1 MYIYLHG
8 FSSGPGSTKAR
19 YIQAQ
24 FAQIGIE
31 LQVPDLN
38 QDDFTHLTVSRQ
50 IAQVVDLFPSDR
62 QPVTLIGSSLGGW
75 IAAIIAQNHPQVERL
90 VLLAPA
96 FDFLAH
102 WLPKIG
108 EQQLNSWQKTGYL
121 SIYHHAIKDL
131 VPLHYEFLTD
141 ARRYPLAEIDSPLE
155 RLRQRVL
162 PTLIIH
168 GIHDD
173 VIPVA
178 ASQSFVI
185 DRPWVELL
193 EWDSDHQ
200 LTDARD
206 SLPETLCERI
216 WQEIRRFC
224 QV

>member
-8 FSSGPGSTKAR
+8 FSSGPGSTKAK

-50 IAQVVDLFPSDR
+50 IAQVVGLFPADGSA
-62 QPVTLIGSSLGGW
+62 VTLIGSSLGGW
-75 IAAIIAQNHPQVERL
+75 IAAIIAQDHSQVERL
-90 VLLAPA
+90 ILLAPA

-131 VPLHYEFLTD
+131 VPLHYDFLAD
-141 ARRYPLAEIDSPLE
+141 ARKYPLAEID
-155 RLRQRVL
+155 RNL
-162 PTLIIH
+162 PTRIIH

-173 VIPVA
+173 VIPVG
-178 ASQSFVI
+178 ASQSFVTS
-185 DRPWVELL
+185 RPWVELL

-200 LTDARD
+200 LTDA
-206 SLPETLCERI
+206 SERI
-216 WQEIRRFC
+216 WQEIRQFC

>member
-8 FSSGPGSTKAR
+8 FSSGPGSTKAK
-19 YIQAQ
+19 YLKAQ
-24 FAQIGIE
+24 FDQIGIE

-50 IAQVVDLFPSDR
+50 IAQVIDLFPQDR
-62 QPVTLIGSSLGGW
+62 SPVTLIGSSLGGW
-75 IAAIIAQNHPQVERL
+75 IAAIIAQNYSQVDRL
-90 VLLAPA
+90 ILLAPA

-108 EQQLNSWQKTGYL
+108 EQQLNSWQKIGYL
-121 SIYHHAIKDL
+121 SIYHHAAKNL
-131 VPLHYEFLTD
+131 VPLHYDFLTD
-141 ARRYPLAEIDSPLE
+141 ARRYPLTEIN
-155 RLRQRVL
+155 RVL

-173 VIPVA
+173 VIPVT
-178 ASQSFVI
+178 ASQSYAL

-200 LTDARD
+200 LTDA
-206 SLPETLCERI
+206 SEQI
-216 WQEIRRFC
+216 WQEIRRF
-224 QV
+224 VRYSY

>member
-8 FSSGPGSTKAR
+8 FSSGPGSTKAK

-24 FAQIGIE
+24 CAQIGID

-38 QDDFTHLTVSRQ
+38 QDDFTHLTISRQ
-50 IAQVVDLFPSDR
+50 IAQVVDLLPPDKS
-62 QPVTLIGSSLGGW
+62 PVILIGSSMGAW
-75 IAAIIAQNHPQVERL
+75 VSAIIAQNHPQVERL

-96 FDFLAH
+96 FDFLNH

-108 EQQLNSWQKTGYL
+108 EQQLNSWEQTGYL
-121 SIYHHAIKDL
+121 SLYHHAIKDL
-131 VPLHYEFLTD
+131 SPLHYDFLVD
-141 ARRYPLAEIDSPLE
+141 ARKYPLAEIN
-155 RLRQRVL
+155 RVL

-173 VIPVA
+173 VIPVSA
-178 ASQSFVI
+178 SRDFASQH
-185 DRPWVELL
+185 PWVELL

-200 LTDARD
+200 LLDKN
-206 SLPETLCERI
+206 EQI
-216 WQEIRRFC
+216 WQQIRLFC

>member
-8 FSSGPGSTKAR
+8 FSSGPESTKAK
-19 YIQAQ
+19 YIKAQ

-50 IAQVVDLFPSDR
+50 IAQAVDLFPPDR
-62 QPVTLIGSSLGGW
+62 SPVTLIGSSLGGW

-121 SIYHHAIKDL
+121 SIYHHATKNL
-131 VPLHYEFLTD
+131 VPLHYDFLTD
-141 ARRYPLAEIDSPLE
+141 AQNYPLVEIN
-155 RLRQRVL
+155 RVL

-173 VIPVA
+173 VIPVG
-178 ASQSFVI
+178 ASQSYVI
-185 DRPWVELL
+185 DRPWVDLL
-193 EWDSDHQ
+193 EWNSDHQ
-200 LTDARD
+200 LTDA
-206 SLPETLCERI
+206 SEQI